1 MDQISKIIDA
11 KYAEINKV
19 IQDDRAQQEVRT
31 DVREKQDKLEVDIQK
46 IKEQI
51 QESYDKKYEIR
62 EAYYKGKLEFDIEK
76 AEISQNEW
84 MAN

>member
-1 MDQISKIIDA
+1 
-11 KYAEINKV
+11 
-19 IQDDRAQQEVRT
+19 
-31 DVREKQDKLEVDIQK
+31 VDIQK

-76 AEISQNEW
+76 AEISQIEW